1 MSANTK
7 ENTVRIIKG
16 QQPVQQLK
24 CRLGWHRWTAW
35 EHSNSADPFSGRVV
49 TCVCADCNLLRVEPA
64 YTKYHRKNK

>member
-35 EHSNSADPFSGRVV
+35 EHSNSADPFPGVWSLVFVQIV
-49 TCVCADCNLLRVEPA
+49 TC
-64 YTKYHRKNK
+64 